1 VTWADVLA
9 TKSSSDQVFMRSI
22 LEGQGLSESGS
33 AGNINGEVNVFA
45 NVMAPVFA
53 YGLNEKLTVG
63 AAVPIYNINANAKT
77 TFAKN
82 NDGVK
87 FVNALDAASPSAA
100 DTARKTFND
109 LGGAV
114 NKKLVS
120 LGYQP
125 IPPEQSIKGLG
136 DVRLVSKYHV
146 IKNDLNSLS
155 VAGDV
160 TLPTGIKP
168 NADKALDLPTGDGQ
182 WDLGSKIAFDRQL
195 VESDSWIYQKGM
207 KSKVNIFSGYTV
219 QVGDQI
225 EKRIPV
231 AEGESL
237 SPDKEV
243 LSRKLGD
250 IAAIGSSMQLTV
262 MPIATSFGFGY
273 SYQYQFG
280 TKYSG
285 DLYESS
291 RYRLMEKVESV
302 KDAHSIIGSIEFSTI
317 DWYKQKKFMVPIS
330 ALLSVGR
337 PVLGRNINKAS
348 IYSMEL
354 VMFF

>member
-1 VTWADVLA
+1 
-9 TKSSSDQVFMRSI
+9 
-22 LEGQGLSESGS
+22 
-33 AGNINGEVNVFA
+33 
-45 NVMAPVFA
+45 
-53 YGLNEKLTVG
+53 
-63 AAVPIYNINANAKT
+63 
-77 TFAKN
+77 
-82 NDGVK
+82 
-87 FVNALDAASPSAA
+87 
-100 DTARKTFND
+100 
-109 LGGAV
+109 
-114 NKKLVS
+114 
-120 LGYQP
+120 
-125 IPPEQSIKGLG
+125 
-136 DVRLVSKYHV
+136 
-146 IKNDLNSLS
+146 
-155 VAGDV
+155 
-160 TLPTGIKP
+160 
-168 NADKALDLPTGDGQ
+168 
-182 WDLGSKIAFDRQL
+182 
-195 VESDSWIYQKGM
+195 M